1 MANKKNKNDEKEAAE
16 KIKSN
21 VKKEVKDYVDDIK
34 NNDVD
39 FLDDKPFIQKFVFLL
54 VGISN
59 FVVGYALYFLIKD
72 KKEYKWQSSYLVK
85 GATIGLI
92 ICIIAFI
99 FGIANE
105 LLEEIIYSIRA

>member
-59 FVVGYALYFLIKD
+59 FAVGYALYFLLKIKRNINGNQVILL
-72 KKEYKWQSSYLVK
+72 K
-85 GATIGLI
+85 
-92 ICIIAFI
+92 
-99 FGIANE
+99 E
-105 LLEEIIYSIRA
+105 LLLV